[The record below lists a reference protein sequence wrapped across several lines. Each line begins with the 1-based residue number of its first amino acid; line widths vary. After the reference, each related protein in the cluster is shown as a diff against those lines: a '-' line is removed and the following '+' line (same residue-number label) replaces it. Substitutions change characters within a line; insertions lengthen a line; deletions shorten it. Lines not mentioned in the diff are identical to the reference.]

1 VTLLESTLPLLA
13 VFVAGALQGFCGFG
27 YSLLAMP
34 LLLLMMPAG
43 TAVPILCITGIALN
57 VVLLI
62 MTRKHL
68 DLRGLAPLAIAGA
81 VFTPVG
87 VWLIREVPAETAKT
101 AIGTGVAVISMAMLL
116 KLRGGLR
123 KTTPGLLAAGA
134 VSGILNGFA
143 TFSGPPVVLLLS
155 ASGEGRDGIRSCLAA
170 YFLLLGLIGALSY
183 STMGVLTTETLRS
196 VGIALPFT
204 VGGAAAGALIA
215 RRSDGESFRRLSLVI
230 MAVLGILTAMA

>member
-1 VTLLESTLPLLA
+1 MDSLLPLLV
-13 VFVAGALQGFCGFG
+13 VFAAGALQGFCGFG

-43 TAVPILCITGIALN
+43 TAVPMLCVTGIALN

-62 MTRKHL
+62 STRKHL
-68 DLRGLAPLAIAGA
+68 DLRGLAPLAITGV

-87 VWLIREVPAETAKT
+87 VWLIREVPAESAKI
-101 AIGTGVAVISMAMLL
+101 AIGIGVAVISTAMLL
-116 KLRGGLR
+116 KLRVGLR
-123 KTTPGLLAAGA
+123 KTTLGLLAAGS
-134 VSGILNGFA
+134 VSGLLNGFA

-183 STMGVLTTETLRS
+183 SAMGVLTPEALPA
-196 VGIALPFT
+196 VALALPFT
-204 VGGAAAGALIA
+204 VLGAAAGALLA
-215 RRSDGESFRRLSLVI
+215 RRSGGEVFRRLSLVI
-230 MAVLGILTAMA
+230 MAVLGLLTAMA